1 MSVLQ
6 RGWLHSVAWAA
17 VLCCACTTAL
27 AEPTELTLQGRSRV
41 EDYQVKLAEGDW
53 RWLREKGHLQLGIS
67 SPDYAPFD
75 ITVEGRHGL
84 ELEGLT
90 ADYAALVGQLLHV
103 EIVVRCYDSRTR
115 LLQALKNGEVDL
127 VGTANGFEA
136 ADPELTMTRPYAQDQ
151 PVLADRNLGPHTV
164 TPDLAGKRVA
174 MLYHYLPPEQ
184 VRAFYPKADVQLYPS
199 TLSALGAVA
208 FGQADVYLGDS
219 FSANYLINK
228 NYLNNVKMVDFSEME
243 VNSFG
248 FAVAA
253 GNRSLLRIV
262 NSALAS
268 VPESEKAAILRRWS
282 AGGVSMVAT
291 QSLHFS
297 KAEQHWL
304 QTHRQLKVVVNEHF
318 LPLSFFDDE
327 GRFSGISA
335 DVLARISLRTG
346 LKFDVQQ
353 MESVDDLIQAVAT
366 GKADLVAAITPS
378 MEREGRLRF
387 TRPYLTSPYVL
398 ISRNTH
404 NSPNT
409 LDDMAGKRLALIRG
423 NQLADYITDHAPS
436 IQQVPAQNA
445 AHAMAL
451 VASGA
456 VDAAVNPL
464 ISARYIISRE
474 YRDRLRIT
482 STVGTEPAGIS
493 FGVGRGALELYS
505 ILDKALLS
513 ISPEEMDELT
523 NRWRSEVV
531 LEDSYWRRH
540 RSTIIQGFALSGLLL
555 MVTLGWAIYLR
566 HQIRRRAQA
575 ERALSDQMRFM
586 SVLIDGTPHPIYVRD
601 RMGRLMA
608 CNNAYLDVFG
618 YTLEEVIGTTVI
630 EVDPGNR
637 YQARLFHADFLR
649 LMERGEPQIRDRL
662 LKVPGGATLT
672 IYHWMLPYRDGD
684 EKVVGMIGGWVDV
697 SERQQ
702 LLGQLQEAKEGADA
716 ANRAKTTFLATMSHE
731 IRTPMNAVIGMIEL
745 ALKNAEQGRVDRDAL
760 EVASDASRGMLELIG
775 DILDIARI
783 ESGHLSLTL
792 ETSNL
797 RELLESVSRIFEGLA
812 RAKGLSLRV
821 DIAPQIDRHVLIDPL
836 RFKQVVSNLLSN
848 AIKFTDTGE
857 VHLTADATPAVDQGY
872 LTLTLSVEDTGIGIG
887 TEDQARLFHPFIQGR
902 NTEQSARSGSG
913 LGLVIS
919 RSLCQM
925 MGGQLQL
932 DSVVGQGTRVDVR
945 LPLAIA
951 TAAPAS
957 TAPVELETPPA
968 HVLNILVVDDYLAN
982 RILLSRQLSFLGHRI
997 STAEDGVQGLAR
1009 WHAASFDVVIT
1020 DCNMPLMDGYELA
1033 REIRAQE
1040 QQSGRAACLL
1050 LGFTANAQPEETER
1064 CRQAGMDSC
1073 LFKPTGLEDL
1083 HAALVSRTASP
1094 SVAEVLVPEVA
1105 PDIDLSHLKKLTG
1118 GDVEAIKELL
1128 APLLDSLEADLEQLA
1143 ALRGKSDFA
1152 RSHDLAH
1159 RTKGG
1164 ARMVKAQ
1171 ALISCCEILEGVCE
1185 RQDRDAL
1192 APALERM
1199 DEAIGLLHHTLT
1211 AYCNQ
1216 R

>member
-1 MSVLQ
+1 M
-6 RGWLHSVAWAA
+6 
-17 VLCCACTTAL
+17 TAL
-27 AEPTELTLQGRSRV
+27 AGPTELRLQGRSKV
-41 EDYQVKLAEGDW
+41 EDYRVTLGEADW
-53 RWLREKGHLQLGIS
+53 RWIREKGRLQLGIS

-75 ITVEGRHGL
+75 ITVGGHYGL

-90 ADYAALVGQLLHV
+90 ADYAALVGQLLHI
-103 EIVVRCYDSRTR
+103 EIVVRCYDSRAE
-115 LLQALKNGEVDL
+115 LLLALKNGEVDL

-136 ADPELTMTRPYAQDQ
+136 AEPGLVMTKPYAQDQ
-151 PVLADRNLGPHTV
+151 PVLADRDPHV
-164 TPDLAGKRVA
+164 LMPDLAGKRIA

-184 VRAFYPKADVQLYPS
+184 VRAFYPKADLQLYPS

-219 FSANYLINK
+219 ISANYLINK
-228 NYLNNVKMVDFSEME
+228 NYLNNVKIVDFSEME
-243 VNSFG
+243 INSFG
-248 FAVAA
+248 FAVEAS
-253 GNRSLLRIV
+253 NQSLLRIV
-262 NSALAS
+262 NKALDAI
-268 VPESEKAAILRRWS
+268 PESEKVAILRRWS
-282 AGGVSMVAT
+282 AGGISMVGT

-304 QTHRQLKVVVNEHF
+304 DTHDQLKVVINERF

-346 LKFDVQQ
+346 LKFDVRQVD
-353 MESVDDLIQAVAT
+353 SVQELIQQVVT

-378 MEREGRLRF
+378 MEREGLLRF

-398 ISRNTH
+398 VSRNFRD
-404 NSPNT
+404 SPNT

-423 NQLADYITDHAPS
+423 NRLADDIIDSAPD
-436 IQQVPAQNA
+436 IKLVPADNA

-451 VASGA
+451 VGSGD
-456 VDAAVNPL
+456 VDAAVNSL

-482 STVGTEPAGIS
+482 STIGTEPAGIA
-493 FGVGRGALELYS
+493 FGVGRGSLELYS
-505 ILDKALLS
+505 ILDKVLLS

-523 NRWRSEVV
+523 NRWRSDVV

-540 RSTIIQGFALSGLLL
+540 RSTIIQGFALAGLLL

-566 HQIRRRAQA
+566 NQIRRRACA

-601 RMGRLMA
+601 RLGRLMA
-608 CNNAYLDVFG
+608 CNSAYLDVFG
-618 YTLEEVIGTTVI
+618 YKLEEVIGTTVV
-630 EVDPGNR
+630 EVDPGNL
-637 YQARLFHADFLR
+637 YQARSFHADYLL
-649 LMERGEPQIRDRL
+649 LMEKDEPQIRDRR
-662 LKVPGGATLT
+662 LKVPGGVTLT

-702 LLGQLQEAKEGADA
+702 LLGQLREAKEDADA

-783 ESGHLSLTL
+783 ESGHLSLAL
-792 ETSNL
+792 EPSNL
-797 RELLESVSRIFEGLA
+797 RVLLESVSRIFEVLA
-812 RAKGLSLRV
+812 RAKGLCLRV
-821 DIAPQIDRHVLIDPL
+821 DLAPRIDRHVLIDPL

-857 VHLTADATPAVDQGY
+857 VRLTADATPAADPGY
-872 LTLTLSVEDTGIGIG
+872 LTLTLSVEDTGIGIDV
-887 TEDQARLFHPFIQGR
+887 EDQARLFHPFIQGR

-925 MGGQLQL
+925 MDGQLNL
-932 DSVVGQGTRVDVR
+932 NSVVGQGTRVDVR
-945 LPLAIA
+945 LSLAIA
-951 TAAPAS
+951 AATPAS
-957 TAPVELETPPA
+957 TAPVLLETSPA

-982 RILLSRQLSFLGHRI
+982 RVLLSRQLSFLGHRI

-1009 WHAASFDVVIT
+1009 WHAESFDVVIT

-1033 REIRAQE
+1033 REIRAYE
-1040 QQSGRAACLL
+1040 QQSGQMPCLL

-1064 CRQAGMDSC
+1064 CQQAGMDSC

-1083 HAALVSRTASP
+1083 QAALVSRMANP
-1094 SVAEVLVPEVA
+1094 SVAQMPVPEVT
-1105 PDIDLSHLKKLTG
+1105 PDIDLSHLERLTG
-1118 GDVEAIKELL
+1118 GDIEAIKELQV
-1128 APLLDSLEADLEQLA
+1128 PLLDSLEADRGQLA
-1143 ALRGKSDFA
+1143 TLRGKGDFA

-1159 RTKGG
+1159 RAKGG
-1164 ARMVKAQ
+1164 ARMVKAH
-1171 ALISCCEILEGVCE
+1171 ALISCCETLEGVCE
-1185 RQDRDAL
+1185 RQDREVL
-1192 APALERM
+1192 AQALERM
-1199 DEAIGLLHHTLT
+1199 DEAIGLLHHTLA
-1211 AYCNQ
+1211 AYCN
-1216 R
+1216 RP